1 MKKPIGS
8 GKVIAAAKALLLSS
22 LVAGCV
28 SADLRSAAD
37 KDVGSKVCGEYRQN
51 LYTGNW
57 WGQSPQECL
66 DGQLQPNPE
75 SDIDERGIS
84 VVFVTRTWLQAAEA
98 VGSLGFSA
106 PVYVTWWLE
115 K

>member
-1 MKKPIGS
+1 MKPIG
-8 GKVIAAAKALLLSS
+8 VRNIIAAAKMLLLSS
-22 LVAGCV
+22 LIAGCV
-28 SADLRSAAD
+28 SVDLRTAAY
-37 KDVGSKVCGEYRQN
+37 KDVGSKVCKEYRQN

-57 WGQSPQECL
+57 WGRSPQECL
-66 DGQLQPNPE
+66 DAQLQPRPE
-75 SDIDERGIS
+75 ADINERGIS
-84 VVFVTRTWLQAAEA
+84 TVFVTRTWLQAAEA

>member
-1 MKKPIGS
+1 MMKRMGATY
-8 GKVIAAAKALLLSS
+8 VIAVAKVLLLSS

-37 KDVGSKVCGEYRQN
+37 KDVGSKVCREYCQN